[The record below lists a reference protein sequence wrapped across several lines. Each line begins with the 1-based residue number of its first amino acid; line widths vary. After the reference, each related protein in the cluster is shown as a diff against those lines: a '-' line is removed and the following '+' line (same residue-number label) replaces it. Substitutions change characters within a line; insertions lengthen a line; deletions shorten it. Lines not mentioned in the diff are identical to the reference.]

1 MSPIHTL
8 CDFFARSGAQA
19 RFYTLGRRVAACPEA
34 TLAAFEAGDQPW
46 PLPWLG
52 RAQLACVFRLG
63 DADDPLIWFLSLP
76 LDEQGLLDPA
86 PRDAFLQRL
95 LETLGRSANRL
106 RGDDERRIDNLMQ
119 DNPLAF
125 TPDIVQRAMLH
136 ARASADLGRPAS
148 EHFELVED
156 YLLAAAEPEQWPALG
171 LQGLAD
177 FSVRH
182 DRAQAG
188 RLASRLPALP
198 VDVLRPLCHCL
209 EHVEPGADLLQA
221 LIARGEAAAHAG
233 DIETFS
239 ACVRSVGQ
247 GTTDLVG
254 PWYDALLADSAA
266 CGPDLL
272 AAIAARGWAHLEHA
286 ERLPLF
292 LDALARQSPGG
303 FTSVVRD
310 LALLPRLRLPLLM
323 YLRQASPQSP
333 VGQCLQPLT
342 H

>member
-1 MSPIHTL
+1 MPPIHTL
-8 CDFFARSGAQA
+8 CDFFARSGAEA
-19 RFYTLGRRVAACPEA
+19 RFYSLGRRVAACSQA
-34 TLAAFEAGDQPW
+34 TLAAFESGEQPW

-63 DADDPLIWFLSLP
+63 DSDDPLIWFLSLP

-86 PRDAFLQRL
+86 PRDAFVQRL

-106 RGDDERRIDNLMQ
+106 HGDEGQQIDNLMQ

-125 TPDIVQRAMLH
+125 TPDIVQRALLH

-148 EHFELVED
+148 EHFELAEG
-156 YLLAAAEPEQWPALG
+156 YLLAPDQRPQWPALG

-182 DRAQAG
+182 DDVQAQALAA
-188 RLASRLPALP
+188 RLDTLP
-198 VDVLRPLCHCL
+198 VEVLRPLSHCL
-209 EHVEPGADLLQA
+209 EHVEPGPDLVRA

-233 DIETFS
+233 DIETFCG
-239 ACVRSVGQ
+239 CVRSVGQ
-247 GTTDLVG
+247 GQTTLVG
-254 PWYDALLADSAA
+254 PWYDALLVDRAA

-272 AAIAARGWAHLEHA
+272 AAIAARGWPHLEHA

-292 LDALARQSPGG
+292 LDALARHSPEG
-303 FTSVVRD
+303 FTTVVRD

-323 YLRQASPQSP
+323 ELRQAAPQSP
-333 VGQCLQPLT
+333 VGRCLQPLA

>member
-1 MSPIHTL
+1 MPPIHTL
-8 CDFFARSGAQA
+8 CDFFARSGAEA
-19 RFYTLGRRVAACPEA
+19 HFYAMGRRVVACSEA
-34 TLAAFEAGDQPW
+34 TLAAFESGDQPW

-63 DADDPLIWFLSLP
+63 AADDPLIWFLSLP
-76 LDEQGLLDPA
+76 VDEQGLLDPA

-95 LETLGRSANRL
+95 LETLGRSAHRL
-106 RGDDERRIDNLMQ
+106 QGDDDGQIGNLMQ

-125 TPDIVQRAMLH
+125 TPDIVQRSLLH
-136 ARASADLGRPAS
+136 ARASVDLGRPAS
-148 EHFELVED
+148 EHFELAEG
-156 YLLAAAEPEQWPALG
+156 YLVAADEIGQWPALG

-182 DRAQAG
+182 DDAQAG
-188 RLASRLPALP
+188 SLAARLQVLP
-198 VDVLRPLCHCL
+198 VEVLRPLGHCL
-209 EHVEPGADLLQA
+209 EHIEPSEELTQA
-221 LIARGEAAAHAG
+221 LIARGEVAAHEG
-233 DIETFS
+233 DIETFT

-247 GTTDLVG
+247 GATALVG
-254 PWYDALLADSAA
+254 PWYDTLLRDDAA

-286 ERLPLF
+286 QRLPLF
-292 LDALARQSPGG
+292 LDALARHSPDG
-303 FTSVVRD
+303 FTGVVRD

-323 YLRQASPQSP
+323 FLRQAPPESP

>member
-1 MSPIHTL
+1 MPPIHTL
-8 CDFFARSGAQA
+8 CEFFARSGAQA
-19 RFYTLGRRVAACPEA
+19 RFYALGRRVVACSEA
-34 TLAAFEAGDQPW
+34 TLAAFESGDRPW

-52 RAQLACVFRLG
+52 QAQLACVFRLG

-76 LDEQGLLDPA
+76 LDEQGLLVPA

-106 RGDDERRIDNLMQ
+106 QGEDQRIDNLMQ

-136 ARASADLGRPAS
+136 ARASVDMGRPAS
-148 EHFELVED
+148 EHFELAEG
-156 YLLAAAEPEQWPALG
+156 YLLAVDETGQWPALG

-182 DRAQAG
+182 DHAQAG
-188 RLASRLPALP
+188 SLAARLHALP
-198 VDVLRPLCHCL
+198 VEVLRPLSHCL
-209 EHVEPGADLLQA
+209 EHVEPSVELVQA
-221 LIARGEAAAHAG
+221 LIARGEAAAHEG
-233 DIETFS
+233 DLETFS

-247 GTTDLVG
+247 GETALVG
-254 PWYDALLADSAA
+254 PWYDALLADRAA

-286 ERLPLF
+286 QRLPLF
-292 LDALARQSPGG
+292 LDALARHSPAG
-303 FTSVVRD
+303 FTAVVRD
-310 LALLPRLRLPLLM
+310 MALLPRLRLPLLM
-323 YLRQASPQSP
+323 YLRQVSPESP
-333 VGQCLQPLT
+333 VGQCLRPIT

>member
-1 MSPIHTL
+1 MPPIHTL
-8 CDFFARSGAQA
+8 CDFFARSGTQA
-19 RFYTLGRRVAACPEA
+19 DFYCLGRQVVACPEA
-34 TLAAFEAGDQPW
+34 TLVAFESGDQAW

-63 DADDPLIWFLSLP
+63 DKDDPLIWFLSLP

-106 RGDDERRIDNLMQ
+106 HGGDGQHIDNLMQ
-119 DNPLAF
+119 NNPLAF
-125 TPDIVQRAMLH
+125 TPDIVQRALLH
-136 ARASADLGRPAS
+136 ARASADLGCPAS
-148 EHFELVED
+148 EHFEFAEG
-156 YLLAAAEPEQWPALG
+156 YLLATDETDQWPALG

-182 DRAQAG
+182 DGVQAG
-188 RLASRLPALP
+188 RLAARLPTLP
-198 VDVLRPLCHCL
+198 VDVLRPLSHCL
-209 EHVEPGADLLQA
+209 EHIEPSSELVQA
-221 LIARGEAAAHAG
+221 LIARGEAAAHEG

-239 ACVRSVGQ
+239 ACVRSVGH
-247 GTTDLVG
+247 GETALVG
-254 PWYDALLADSAA
+254 PWYDALLSDRAA

-286 ERLPLF
+286 QRLPLF
-292 LDALARQSPGG
+292 LDALARYSPDG
-303 FTSVVRD
+303 FTAVVRE

-342 H
+342 R

>member
-1 MSPIHTL
+1 MPIHTL
-8 CDFFARSGAQA
+8 CDFFVRSGAQA
-19 RFYTLGRRVAACPEA
+19 RFYSLGRRVVACSEA
-34 TLAAFEAGDQPW
+34 TLAAFESGEQPW

-95 LETLGRSANRL
+95 LETLGHSANRL
-106 RGDDERRIDNLMQ
+106 QGDAAGQQIDNLMQ
-119 DNPLAF
+119 DNPLVF
-125 TPDIVQRAMLH
+125 TPDIVQRALLH

-148 EHFELVED
+148 EHFELAEG
-156 YLLAAAEPEQWPALG
+156 YLLAAEETEQWPALG

-182 DRAQAG
+182 DTAQAG
-188 RLASRLPALP
+188 RLAARLHALP
-198 VDVLRPLCHCL
+198 VEVLRPLSHCL
-209 EHVEPGADLLQA
+209 EHVEPGPELLQA
-221 LIARGEAAAHAG
+221 LIARGEAAAREG

-247 GTTDLVG
+247 GDTARVG
-254 PWYDALLADSAA
+254 PWYDALLADRAA

-286 ERLPLF
+286 RRLPLF
-292 LDALARQSPGG
+292 VDALARHSPAG
-303 FTSVVRD
+303 FTAVVRD

-333 VGQCLQPLT
+333 VGQCLQSLT
-342 H
+342 R